1 MGFKA
6 LICSTFK
13 FPSSVFK
20 ICGLGFNKKNSS
32 QKFVFDSDGSSPC
45 QKKQQHAPLFY
56 QQYFPAEF
64 NQLSAILQFF
74 SR

>member
-45 QKKQQHAPLFY
+45 QKKHNNMLLYSTSNIF
-56 QQYFPAEF
+56 
-64 NQLSAILQFF
+64 QLNLIN
-74 SR
+74 